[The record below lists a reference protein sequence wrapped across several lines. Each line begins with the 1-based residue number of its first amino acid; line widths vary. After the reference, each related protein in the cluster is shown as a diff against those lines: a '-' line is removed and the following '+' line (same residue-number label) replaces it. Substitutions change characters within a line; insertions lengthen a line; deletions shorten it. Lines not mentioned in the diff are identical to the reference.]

1 MGNQKK
7 VFLILLVFVTL
18 VVAWL
23 ISKFIHVISL
33 AVLTVL
39 IFNPVY
45 KWFLYKLKGKANMA
59 SWLTLIIVV
68 FTLIS
73 PLILVGTLT
82 TYQITQ
88 IVADLNQFEF
98 ETSSLGQIVNTTVEE
113 LNQLISSYSINYKI
127 TIEDINTN
135 LYNVARSV
143 LVFLLNKIGS
153 VGTALPELITDT
165 ILYII
170 LTAYLFSAQKQLVH
184 NIRKISPLPDDM
196 TVMYLNRIVAMAR
209 SMVNGTF
216 TIAFIQGVV
225 AGIVM
230 WIAGVPY
237 TLFFTF
243 LAIVLAVIPLVGVG
257 FLIFPMALIL
267 AVTGNV
273 FGAVLIVATFVIVIS
288 NIDNILRPKLVE
300 QEAKLPEAI
309 TLLGIIAGIS
319 IFGVLGLI
327 FGPILMVIAYTT
339 YDLYLKYYAFSIKSI
354 LSKN

>member
-7 VFLILLVFVTL
+7 VFFILLILVTL
-18 VVAWL
+18 VIAWF
-23 ISKFIHVISL
+23 ISKFVHVISL

-39 IFNPVY
+39 AFNPVY
-45 KWFLYKLKGKANMA
+45 KWFLYKLKGNTNLA
-59 SWLTLIIVV
+59 SWLTLIVV
-68 FTLIS
+68 IFALIS

-88 IVADLNQFEF
+88 IVSDLNRFEF
-98 ETSSLGQIVNTTVEE
+98 ETSSLGQIVNTKVEE
-113 LNQLISSYSINYKI
+113 LNQLIASYSINYKI
-127 TIEDINTN
+127 TIEDINAN

-143 LVFLLNKIGS
+143 LGFLLSKIGS

-165 ILYII
+165 ILYIV
-170 LTAYLFSAQKQLVH
+170 LTTYLFSTQKKLVY

-196 TVMYLNRIVAMAR
+196 TMMYLNRIVAMAR
-209 SMVNGTF
+209 SMINGTF
-216 TIAFIQGVV
+216 TIAFVQGVV
-225 AGIVM
+225 AGVVM

-257 FLIFPMALIL
+257 FLLFPIAFVL
-267 AVTGNV
+267 AITGNV

-319 IFGVLGLI
+319 VFGFLGLI